1 MVSRLLAFA
10 GAALLAAAAPA
21 PAPTGTPIGES
32 LSGEACALVARDDIA
47 PARGLPN
54 DRTIQ
59 CGGKSVGAV
68 TYVAM
73 PAGLA
78 SLAAEARQAQ
88 IKSLFLASRPW
99 AQLRDRLGCEAP
111 AWLQDGAAPALVLP
125 CRSKSGGWPVL
136 VVAATDRATVAGVET
151 LVLGV
156 ADGPASSYPALRAA
170 VKAPAPA
177 ASRPEMTARVEK
189 LWRTP
194 TVLASATDIDRLK
207 TLLRDART
215 SNGVA
220 KYDDAEE
227 IYRQA
232 LQLQTQLFSANDT
245 AAADIMMDLALNV
258 SNQGRADEAAALFR
272 QAAPIMEKSPA
283 DSDRARLNT
292 YRGYE
297 AANRGDFQSA
307 LKFAQAASASWRTL
321 ATAQAAAPGLAAAAN
336 INGNVAQ
343 GELAMARNLEALML
357 LRTGDVTGAYAA
369 AGEALLILGN
379 VSAAPRWWKADI
391 LTTLGEISIA
401 QDRISAAETY
411 FRNALTIRQ
420 QLFGEG
426 TGTLRIR
433 AALGRGYQTVGM
445 NTAAIVAYRDA
456 FKVAR
461 TLPRGAVPFTNQ
473 DLVPFAAAVVDY
485 ARSLDDPK
493 ERQGL
498 YAEAFDAFQLV
509 RSPLIDKTIAQSSAR
524 LSTAN
529 PEIATLL
536 RDMGDRERAASIAR
550 IKLSYEQSLTPSER
564 SAEVEA
570 RLTKEAASNRTAA
583 AEIRRTLDAKYP
595 DYASLNDQRPL
606 TLDQL
611 RARLGAH
618 EGIASFLIGRDKSF
632 IQLVRRDGIYI
643 AAVPAGEAALRSS
656 VEGLRRSLEI
666 QGGSI
671 NEFDLASSNAL
682 YRDLFADIQ
691 PAMTG
696 VDHLVVVPAGPLSS
710 LPFALL
716 VTEPPKNDDYRTAS
730 WLVNRI
736 TVSHTPSLAAF
747 VALRSTRP
755 AKTPDLPLLAFG
767 DPTLGAAKTKGKL
780 SALTALADACRQDS
794 VMPAST
800 LMSLAS
806 LPDTAIEMQTV
817 ARTLRASP
825 SSVHMAGGASEAAL
839 RGEDLSRYRVLYF
852 ATHGLLP
859 GELKCQT
866 EPGLVL
872 TPPAQTATTTATDGL
887 LSASEVSAFSLNA
900 DLVVL
905 SACNTAAGGKALGG
919 EAMSG
924 LSEAFFRA
932 GARNMLVS
940 HWQVPSAATTALM
953 SGLFTTMAAPGA
965 TGAADALRASQLR
978 LIANPQTAHPFFWAA
993 FVLMGDG
1000 GGGGP
1005 VQTAENGK

>member
-1 MVSRLLAFA
+1 MVGRPVLLA
-10 GAALLAAAAPA
+10 GALLLAAAAPSA
-21 PAPTGTPIGES
+21 PPLGES
-32 LSGEACALVARDDIA
+32 LSGEACSLAARDDIA
-47 PARGLPN
+47 ATRGFPSDKTVL
-54 DRTIQ
+54 
-59 CGGKSVGAV
+59 CGGKAVGAV
-68 TYVAM
+68 TYVAL

-88 IKSLFLASRPW
+88 VKALFLASRPW
-99 AQLRDRLGCEAP
+99 SQLRDRLGCEAP
-111 AWLQDGAAPALVLP
+111 LWLHDGAAPALVLP
-125 CRSKSGGWPVL
+125 CRAKSGGWPVL
-136 VVAATDRATVAGVET
+136 VVAAADRASVAGAET
-151 LVLGV
+151 LVLGI

-170 VKAPAPA
+170 VKAAAPA
-177 ASRPEMTARVEK
+177 ASRPEMTARVGK

-207 TLLRDART
+207 SLLRDARAA
-215 SNGVA
+215 NGIA
-220 KYDDAEE
+220 RYDDAEDL
-227 IYRQA
+227 YRQA

-245 AAADIMMDLALNV
+245 GAADILMDLALNV

-283 DSDRARLNT
+283 DSDRARLDT

-297 AANRGDFQSA
+297 AANRGDFAAA
-307 LKFAQAASASWRTL
+307 LRYAQAATAAWRTL
-321 ATAQAAAPGLAAAAN
+321 ASAQAPAPGLASAAN
-336 INGNVAQ
+336 VNGNVAQ

-369 AGEALLILGN
+369 AGEALLMLGN
-379 VSAAPRWWKADI
+379 VDAAPRWWKADI
-391 LTTLGEISIA
+391 LATLGEISVA

-411 FRNALTIRQ
+411 FRNALVIRQ

-433 AALGRGYQTVGM
+433 AALGRGYQAAGM

-456 FKVAR
+456 FKAAR
-461 TLPRGAVPFTNQ
+461 ALPKGAVPFTNQ
-473 DLVPFAAAVVDY
+473 DLVPFAAAIVDY
-485 ARSLDDPK
+485 AKSLDDPR

-509 RSPLIDKTIAQSSAR
+509 RSPLIDKTVAQSSER

-529 PEIATLL
+529 PEIAALL
-536 RDMGDRERAASIAR
+536 RDMGDRERAATIAR

-570 RLTKEAASNRTAA
+570 RLAREAAAGRTAA
-583 AEIRRTLDAKYP
+583 ADIRRTLDARFP
-595 DYASLNDQRPL
+595 DYAALNDRRPL

-611 RARLGAH
+611 RARLGAR
-618 EGIASFLIGRDKSF
+618 EGVASFLIGRDKSF
-632 IQLVRRDGIYI
+632 IQLVRRDGVFI
-643 AAVPAGEAALRSS
+643 AAVPAGEAALRAG

-671 NEFDLASSNAL
+671 NEFDMASSNQL
-682 YRDLFADIQ
+682 YRDLFADLR
-691 PAMTG
+691 PAMAG
-696 VDHLVVVPAGPLSS
+696 VDHLIVVPAGPLSS

-716 VTEPPKNDDYRTAS
+716 VTEPPRSDDYRAAE
-730 WLVNRI
+730 WLVKRT

-767 DPTLGAAKTKGKL
+767 DPALGAARAKGRL
-780 SALTALADACRQDS
+780 TALTAIAGACRQDA

-825 SSVHMAGGASEAAL
+825 ASIHLGSGASEAAL

-872 TPPAQTATTTATDGL
+872 TPPAQAAATAATDGL
-887 LSASEVSAFSLNA
+887 LSASEVSALSINA

-919 EAMSG
+919 ESMSG

-953 SGLFTTMAAPGA
+953 SSLFTKMAAGA
-965 TGAADALRASQLR
+965 ANPADALRAAQLR
-978 LIANPQTAHPFFWAA
+978 LIADPRTAHPFFWAA

-1000 GGGGP
+1000 GGGP
-1005 VQTAENGK
+1005 VQAAENGK